1 MEDNKNKDINVD
13 KDNKDKDKD
22 TDNIIITQSELDKK
36 IQQAIF
42 TNSQNEK
49 KKYEKELAKQK
60 SLIGLDDQARLI
72 EEKKQLEEQLAEFQ
86 MTNLK
91 YETAKVLSNKGLNAE
106 FVDFVVGK
114 DAETT
119 QANIDKL
126 DKLFKA
132 EVLKEVTKKINSTGT
147 KNSNN
152 SSTGEVTREQFKKM
166 NIAERTAILKSNP
179 ELFKELSKK

>member
-1 MEDNKNKDINVD
+1 MEDNKDKDVDVNKD
-13 KDNKDKDKD
+13 KDNKD
-22 TDNIIITQSELDKK
+22 TDNITITQAELDKK
-36 IQQAIF
+36 IQQAVI

-49 KKYEKELAKQK
+49 KKYEKELQRQK
-60 SLIGLDDQARLI
+60 SLIGLDAQELLKA
-72 EEKKQLEEQLAEFQ
+72 EKADLESQLTELQ

-91 YETAKVLSNKGLNAE
+91 YETIKVLSNKGLNTG
-106 FVDFVVGK
+106 FVDFVVGS

-132 EVLKEVTKKINSTGT
+132 EVLKEVTKRVSSTGT

-152 SSTGEVTREQFKKM
+152 SSSGAITKEQFRKM
-166 NIAERTAILKSNP
+166 SIAEQTN
-179 ELFKELSKK
+179 LFNTDKELYIQLSK

>member
-1 MEDNKNKDINVD
+1 MEENKNINVD
-13 KDNKDKDKD
+13 ENKDNKDND
-22 TDNIIITQSELDKK
+22 TITISQAELDRK
-36 IQQAIF
+36 IQQAVL

-60 SLIGLDDQARLI
+60 SLIGLDDKQRLE
-72 EEKKQLEEQLAEFQ
+72 EEKKQLEEQLADIQ
-86 MTNLK
+86 LTNLK
-91 YETAKVLSNKGLNAE
+91 YETAKVLNNKGMSAE
-106 FVDFVVGK
+106 FVDFVVSN

-132 EVLKEVTKKINSTGT
+132 EVLKEVSKRVTSTGT

-152 SSTGEVTREQFKKM
+152 SNNTGITKEQFRKM
-166 NIAERTAILKSNP
+166 SIAEQTK
-179 ELFKELSKK
+179 LFNENKELYMQLTK